1 MKNNITKLILDIGNS
16 KVKFLLGEL
25 NSEGDKLRVIEYV
38 ERPSRG
44 IKKSVIENPEV
55 LSEIIRDAV
64 IDLKAK
70 TGLEIE
76 KASIGT
82 SGNNIRS
89 RTKNIKIFFNEKDI
103 EQSDLEKLFLKAEEE
118 LFLRGERVIEREIYN
133 IRVNNSGIIK
143 NPVGI
148 TGSELQADVHLI
160 TLDEAEVEMVSEVV
174 NRAGLVVENILLN
187 ASASA
192 KATLDEED
200 RQMGVALID
209 IGEGSTDIIIFK
221 NDKMIYSKSLPLG
234 GMHYVND
241 ISYLFQINRGEAGAV
256 LEKLRKK
263 EIHNDYILI
272 GDTKKVSIE
281 DIKNIIDARTGDL
294 ISFITQTIEESGFN
308 GYLGKGLVLT
318 GGAVV
323 IDDLFNKVHNKTGY
337 AVRRVNPLQLR
348 GLEDVEPGMSTPIG
362 MFLKVMEEEYNRLK
376 EEEKINQRKMNEKE
390 IIGLPN
396 SFGDEFEENSSES
409 VSKFK
414 MNFGA
419 LEAIKKWISNF
430 I

>member
-209 IGEGSTDIIIFK
+209 IGEGSTDII
-221 NDKMIYSKSLPLG
+221 
-234 GMHYVND
+234 
-241 ISYLFQINRGEAGAV
+241 
-256 LEKLRKK
+256 
-263 EIHNDYILI
+263 
-272 GDTKKVSIE
+272 
-281 DIKNIIDARTGDL
+281 
-294 ISFITQTIEESGFN
+294 
-308 GYLGKGLVLT
+308 
-318 GGAVV
+318 
-323 IDDLFNKVHNKTGY
+323 
-337 AVRRVNPLQLR
+337 
-348 GLEDVEPGMSTPIG
+348 
-362 MFLKVMEEEYNRLK
+362 
-376 EEEKINQRKMNEKE
+376 
-390 IIGLPN
+390 
-396 SFGDEFEENSSES
+396 
-409 VSKFK
+409 
-414 MNFGA
+414 
-419 LEAIKKWISNF
+419 
-430 I
+430 